1 VSDIDG
7 SEGPSPASALA
18 FGVVFMAVFA
28 AVALVA
34 AFLVATP
41 KTKVVAAS
49 APTTTVADT
58 TLPVTLAEFTITAP
72 DTVTPGIKTLQI
84 TNAGMMQHELLV
96 FRTDLSPSAYP
107 IDPATGDL
115 NEDGAGIT
123 KVSDGDNLDPGS
135 TQSRSIDLSQPGTY
149 SFVCNLP
156 GHFRSGMVR
165 TLTVAPTLPSGVIT
179 LTDFKVG
186 TGSSHFTPSAYQ
198 FSIAN
203 GGPSQH
209 ELLVFRTNLAPADLP
224 KNSDGSINENGPAVD
239 KISDGDNI
247 DPGGLQAR
255 TIDLTQ
261 PGSYVFVCN
270 LPGHY
275 ANGMYTTVT
284 VTAG

>member
-96 FRTDLSPSAYP
+96 FRTDLPPSAYP

-165 TLTVAPTLPSGVIT
+165 TLTVAPRSRAESSRSPISRSEPGRATSPPAPISSRSPTAARPNTSCWYSAQTSHPLTCPRTATEASTKTARRWTRSATATTSTPEGFKPAPST
-179 LTDFKVG
+179 
-186 TGSSHFTPSAYQ
+186 
-198 FSIAN
+198 
-203 GGPSQH
+203 
-209 ELLVFRTNLAPADLP
+209 
-224 KNSDGSINENGPAVD
+224 
-239 KISDGDNI
+239 
-247 DPGGLQAR
+247 
-255 TIDLTQ
+255 
-261 PGSYVFVCN
+261 
-270 LPGHY
+270 
-275 ANGMYTTVT
+275 
-284 VTAG
+284 